1 MLDLDLSVLRSPTR
15 FQSMCLRLARYEFP
29 DGVAVAPSWDG
40 GRDAVILG
48 RATAGDIVIQCK
60 FIQSLTQAKPKII
73 KSLDALATNGGRT
86 RKWILCLPVDPS
98 GVFLD
103 WLRGEL
109 AKRRIKWDLWG
120 RSELLIRLEQH
131 RDVLETFFY
140 PVLSELASYFRT
152 DHLEL
157 YKLHLDPE
165 CQWSQ
170 PDPKTL
176 AYERRGNVRSPD
188 LVFDVIVRNTGT
200 VGLAITGIEVE
211 VFDRRTKMHGLP
223 GDGLLFSQ
231 ITYRV
236 SIDGGRAGVYFTE
249 CEPPLL
255 VKAGEP
261 ERFKIC
267 IAQTGYAWHGGLRLS
282 LHAGN
287 AERLALPALRVF
299 T

>member
-1 MLDLDLSVLRSPTR
+1 MLNLDLAVLGSPTR
-15 FQSMCLRLARYEFP
+15 FQSMCLRLARYDFP
-29 DGVAVAPSWDG
+29 KEVAVAPSWDG

-48 RATAGDIVIQCK
+48 SAAYGDIVIQCK
-60 FIQSLTQAKPKII
+60 FIHSLTQAKPKII
-73 KSLDALATNGGRT
+73 KSLDALATNGRPT

-98 GVFLD
+98 GVFLN
-103 WLRGEL
+103 WLSGQL
-109 AKRRIKWDLWG
+109 AERRIKWDLWG

-140 PVLSELASYFRT
+140 PVVSELASYFRT

-157 YKLHLDPE
+157 YRLHLVPE

-170 PDPKTL
+170 PDSRTL
-176 AYERRGNVRSPD
+176 IFERRGNVRSPD
-188 LVFDVIVRNTGT
+188 LVLDVIVRNTGT
-200 VGLAITGIEVE
+200 IGLAVTGIKAE
-211 VFDRRTKMHGLP
+211 VFDRRTQMHGLP

-231 ITYRV
+231 IIYRV
-236 SIDGGRAGVYFTE
+236 SIHGGGSGVYFTE

-267 IAQTGYAWHGGLRLS
+267 VTQTGYAWNGGLRLS
-282 LHAGN
+282 LQAGD
-287 AERLALPALRVF
+287 AESLALPALRVF